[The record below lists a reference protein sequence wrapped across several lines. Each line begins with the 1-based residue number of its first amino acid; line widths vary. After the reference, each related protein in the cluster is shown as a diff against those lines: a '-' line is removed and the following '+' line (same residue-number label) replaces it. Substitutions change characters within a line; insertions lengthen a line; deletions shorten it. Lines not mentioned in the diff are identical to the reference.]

1 VKEPPTFLLV
11 QPVDRSSYLTR
22 VGVFFLLLVA
32 SGCIK
37 EIALDVPS
45 DTGELI
51 VEAYYFGDRDSALA
65 RISRS
70 TGYFAPTL
78 PPVVSNAVVILE
90 EVETGNQDTLRWRDS
105 LYMRVGGSVRP
116 QPTHHYRLK
125 VQVDDENL
133 TSQAM
138 PLLETVRILALID
151 TFLPARGPIPAGYRL
166 IGISQDP
173 PGENQG
179 YRLRTWRN
187 DTLLN
192 RLTEW
197 IYSDDRYIDGN
208 FVVFELP
215 FEVKPQD
222 TFYVELWTLPRQVIR
237 FYDQLVRNAF
247 GGSGGFSP
255 PPDNVTSN
263 FSGGRRRV
271 WGYFTTVAVDGK
283 GLRVR
288 PR

>member
-1 VKEPPTFLLV
+1 L
-11 QPVDRSSYLTR
+11 
-22 VGVFFLLLVA
+22 
-32 SGCIK
+32 K
-37 EIALDVPS
+37 EIELDVPS
-45 DTGELI
+45 DTGELV

-70 TGYFAPTL
+70 TGYFEPTL

-116 QPTHHYRLK
+116 QLTHHYRLK

-151 TFLPARGPIPAGYRL
+151 TFLPARGPVPAGYRL

-197 IYSDDRYIDGN
+197 IYSDDSYIDGN

-215 FEVKPQD
+215 FEAKPQD
-222 TFYVELWTLPRQVIR
+222 TFYVELWTLPRQVTR

-255 PPDNVTSN
+255 PPDNATSN

-271 WGYFTTVAVDGK
+271 WGYFTTVAVDGR

>member
-1 VKEPPTFLLV
+1 MSRRTYPARIGVLFVLLV
-11 QPVDRSSYLTR
+11 T
-22 VGVFFLLLVA
+22 
-32 SGCIK
+32 SGCVK

-45 DTGELI
+45 DTGELV

-65 RISRS
+65 RISRT
-70 TGYFAPTL
+70 TGYFTSAP
-78 PPVVSNAVVILE
+78 PPAISDALVILE
-90 EVETGNQDTLRWRDS
+90 QVETGNQDTLRWRDS
-105 LYMRVGGSVRP
+105 VYLRVGGSISP
-116 QPTHHYRLK
+116 EPNYHYRLK
-125 VQVDDENL
+125 IQVGDESL
-133 TSQAM
+133 TSQSM
-138 PLLETVRILALID
+138 PLLETVRILALTD
-151 TFLPARGPIPAGYRL
+151 TFLPARGPLPAGYRL
-166 IGISQDP
+166 VGISQDP
-173 PGENQG
+173 AGERQG

-192 RLTEW
+192 QLTEW

-208 FVVFELP
+208 YVLFELP
-215 FEVKPQD
+215 YEANSQD
-222 TFYVELWTLPRQVIR
+222 TFYVELWTMPREVIR

-263 FSGGRRRV
+263 FSGSRRRV

-288 PR
+288 SR

>member
-1 VKEPPTFLLV
+1 MQEPPTFLLIW
-11 QPVDRSSYLTR
+11 PVSRNSHLTKI
-22 VGVFFLLLVA
+22 GLLFLLLVA
-32 SGCIK
+32 SSCVK
-37 EIALDVPS
+37 EIDLDVPS
-45 DTGELI
+45 DTGELV
-51 VEAYYFGDRDSALA
+51 VEAYYFSDRDSALA
-65 RISRS
+65 RISRT
-70 TGYFAPTL
+70 TGYFTPAL
-78 PPVVSNAVVILE
+78 PSAISDALVILE

-105 LYMRVGGSVRP
+105 VYLRVGGSISP
-116 QPTHHYRLK
+116 EPNHHYRLK
-125 VQVDDENL
+125 VQVGDESL
-133 TSQAM
+133 TSQSM

-151 TFLPARGPIPAGYRL
+151 TFLPARGPFPAGYRL
-166 IGISQDP
+166 TGISEDP
-173 PGENQG
+173 PGERQG

-192 RLTEW
+192 QLSEW

-215 FEVKPQD
+215 YEAKPQD
-222 TFYVELWTLPRQVIR
+222 TFYVELWTMPREVIR

-255 PPDNVTSN
+255 PPDNATSN
-263 FSGGRRRV
+263 FSGNRRRV

>member
-1 VKEPPTFLLV
+1 MSRRTYPARIGVLFVLLV
-11 QPVDRSSYLTR
+11 T
-22 VGVFFLLLVA
+22 
-32 SGCIK
+32 SGCVK

-45 DTGELI
+45 DTGELV

-65 RISRS
+65 RISRT
-70 TGYFAPTL
+70 TGYFTSAP
-78 PPVVSNAVVILE
+78 PPAISDALVILE

-105 LYMRVGGSVRP
+105 VYLRVGGSISP
-116 QPTHHYRLK
+116 EPNYHYRLK
-125 VQVDDENL
+125 IQVGDESL
-133 TSQAM
+133 TSQSM

-151 TFLPARGPIPAGYRL
+151 TFLPARGPLPAGYRL
-166 IGISQDP
+166 VGISQDP
-173 PGENQG
+173 AGERQG

-192 RLTEW
+192 QLTEW

-208 FVVFELP
+208 YVLFELP
-215 FEVKPQD
+215 YEANSQD
-222 TFYVELWTLPRQVIR
+222 TFYVELWTMPREVIR

-263 FSGGRRRV
+263 FSGSRRRV

-288 PR
+288 SR

>member
-1 VKEPPTFLLV
+1 MKEPPTFLLV
-11 QPVDRSSYLTR
+11 WPVDRSNYLLK
-22 VGVFFLLLVA
+22 VGALFLLLVA
-32 SGCIK
+32 SGCLK
-37 EIALDVPS
+37 EIELDVPS
-45 DTGELI
+45 DTGELV

-173 PGENQG
+173 PRRKSG
-179 YRLRTWRN
+179 
-187 DTLLN
+187 
-192 RLTEW
+192 
-197 IYSDDRYIDGN
+197 
-208 FVVFELP
+208 LP
-215 FEVKPQD
+215 AAYLAQ
-222 TFYVELWTLPRQVIR
+222 
-237 FYDQLVRNAF
+237 
-247 GGSGGFSP
+247 
-255 PPDNVTSN
+255 
-263 FSGGRRRV
+263 
-271 WGYFTTVAVDGK
+271 
-283 GLRVR
+283 
-288 PR
+288 